1 MTLKAA
7 IDALR
12 HDATVWDEVGST
24 TSGAGTAAAG
34 LGLTETDMSFG
45 AGQTGLVATYNALK
59 DRVAHLLTDG
69 GRVQQ
74 KLAVTLDQV
83 ASTYEAS
90 DERAANKFEGVWVV
104 K

>member
-12 HDATVWDEVGST
+12 NDAAVWDEVAST

-34 LGLTETDMSFG
+34 LGLTEADMSFG
-45 AGQTGLVATYNALK
+45 AGQTGLVTTYNALK
-59 DRVAHLLTDG
+59 DRVARLLTEG
-69 GRVQQ
+69 GQVQHE
-74 KLAVTLDQV
+74 LAVTLDRV
-83 ASTYEAS
+83 AGAYEAS
-90 DERAANKFEGVWVV
+90 DERAAGKFEGVWVV